1 MIFTIDKRNL
11 MDYSIEDLEEIF
23 KEKGLEKFRAHQVF
37 QWVNR
42 GIYSVDEM
50 TNVSKDIRSAFKEEF
65 HTGILDIVHKLESK
79 KDETKK
85 YLFELND
92 GNIIESVLMKYT
104 YGYTACL
111 SSQVGCRMGCSFCA
125 STGIGFKR
133 NLTCGEMLG
142 QIITMQKDSGQRI
155 GNVVIMGIGE
165 PFDNFDNLIKF
176 LMLVNHKDGL
186 NIGYRHISVSTCGLV
201 PRILELS
208 KENIPVTL
216 SISLHAVNDSL
227 RSELMPVNDKYSID
241 KLIAACKIYTKDTG
255 RRITFEY
262 SLIKG
267 INDSIKDAKELSV
280 LLSDIHCHVNLIPVN
295 EVKGTAYKKSNRAR
309 IQSFCEELGKHG
321 IEATVRR
328 ELGSDINAAC
338 GQLRRGMVEG

>member
-1 MIFTIDKRNL
+1 MIDKRNL
-11 MDYSIEDLEEIF
+11 MDYSIEDLEGFF
-23 KEKGLEKFRAHQVF
+23 KEKGLEKFRARQVF
-37 QWVNR
+37 QWVNK
-42 GIYSVDEM
+42 GVFSSDEM
-50 TNVSKDIRSAFKEEF
+50 TNLSKDIRSALQEEF
-65 HTGILDIVHKLESK
+65 HTGILHTVHKLESK
-79 KDETKK
+79 RDETKK

-104 YGYTACL
+104 YGYTACI

-142 QIITMQKDSGQRI
+142 QIITMQKDSRQRI

-165 PFDNFDNLIKF
+165 PFDNYENLIKF
-176 LMLVNHKDGL
+176 LKLINHKDGC
-186 NIGYRHISVSTCGLV
+186 NIGFRHISVSTCGLV
-201 PRILELS
+201 PKILDLA

-216 SISLHAVNDSL
+216 SISLHAPNDDL
-227 RSELMPVNDKYSID
+227 RSKLMPVNNKYSID
-241 KLIAACKIYTKDTG
+241 KLMSACKIYTKATG

-267 INDSIKDAKELSV
+267 VNDSKECALELSG
-280 LLSDIHCHVNLIPVN
+280 LISDMLCHVNLIPVN
-295 EVKGTAYKKSNRAR
+295 EVEGTGYARSNRDR
-309 IQSFCEELGKHG
+309 IGAFQEVLEKYG
-321 IEATVRR
+321 IETTVRR

-338 GQLRRGMVEG
+338 GQLRRGMVEE